1 MEGKSRRDPES
12 VGLAL
17 PVIDRENSDR
27 KRGMQ
32 GLTALIDHLLDFRE
46 ESGEWSISPE
56 QLAALLGVDQ
66 VTLWRTVHGARDRIV
81 FADAVDGWT
90 QDTVGDLVTVLESL
104 YGSKAE
110 EELARAGLFLPW
122 SRGIGLIEE
131 LLFRCRRYAAAHEV
145 RADELESMLRHTGS
159 VRKSVG
165 IYLEAHVDIEP
176 LVDECA
182 ESFRVMNGLPP
193 AAAVTAAA
201 WLRRMLRR
209 HVLDRQNL
217 VVGLQE
223 RLWIAAAQMGF
234 IDPED
239 QRRMYEASEAGEA
252 GEAEN
257 AGSAAGSR
265 EASRHAWARRV
276 MGFSN
281 GRFTAES
288 LRTRYRELMMR
299 HHPDAD
305 PTGLERCKDVNV
317 AYSLLIAET
326 AGR

>member
-1 MEGKSRRDPES
+1 
-12 VGLAL
+12 
-17 PVIDRENSDR
+17 
-27 KRGMQ
+27 MQ
-32 GLTALIDHLLDFRE
+32 GLAALIDHLVDSRE

-56 QLAALLGVDQ
+56 QVAALLGLDQ

-104 YGSKAE
+104 YGPE
-110 EELARAGLFLPW
+110 VENQLTRAGLFLPW
-122 SRGIGLIEE
+122 PLGIGLIEE

-145 RADELESMLRHTGS
+145 ATDELESMLRHTGS

-182 ESFRVMNGLPP
+182 ESFRVMHGLPP
-193 AAAVTAAA
+193 AAAITASA
-201 WLRRMLRR
+201 WLRRMLDR

-239 QRRMYEASEAGEA
+239 QRRLHEAGEA
-252 GEAEN
+252 DEAGD
-257 AGSAAGSR
+257 AGPAAGSR
-265 EASRHAWARRV
+265 EPSRHAWARKV
-276 MGFSN
+276 MGFSD
-281 GRFTAES
+281 GRFSAET
-288 LRTRYRELMMR
+288 LRSRYRELMMR
-299 HHPDAD
+299 YHPDAD